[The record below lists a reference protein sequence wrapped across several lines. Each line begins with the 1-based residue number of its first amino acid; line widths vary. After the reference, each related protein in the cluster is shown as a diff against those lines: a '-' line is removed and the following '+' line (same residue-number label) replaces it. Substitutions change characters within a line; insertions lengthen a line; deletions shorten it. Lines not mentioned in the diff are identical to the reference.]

1 MLHTMAIVYCFH
13 SGNAWR
19 EGPTTLD
26 AVQIHILV
34 QRVYNKLRPVEPVAK
49 KGDDETVMEG

>member
-13 SGNAWR
+13 SGNASR

-26 AVQIHILV
+26 AVQILV